1 MISNNSSARVSL
13 SAIVGADNLLTEP
26 ARISYFATDVYRSQV
41 LPGAVVRPGTVEELQ
56 AVVREAAAANVRFTV
71 RGGGASYTDGYN
83 AVDGSHLLIDM
94 SRLNRIVEIDEFNG
108 YVTVEAGV
116 TWLQLSDALAA
127 KGLRTPFRGP
137 FSGIAATVGG
147 SMSQNSISHGSGA
160 WGISAESALAFDIVL
175 ADGRLLR
182 TGTGGMGEKPFG
194 RHAGPDLTGLFTGD
208 CGVFGLKARVTLPL
222 LRNKPAHRVLSFA
235 FAEFAQMHESMRRI
249 AMERVEDSHFALDA
263 ALSQGQIAKQERAGG
278 QLAMALSIV
287 KSSPSVLA
295 GLRQVAAAGVLAR
308 RQISASNYM
317 THYIVE
323 GFDDAEC
330 RARLQRLRDLTADLG
345 REIVATV
352 PSVVRGMPF
361 APLYNTL
368 GPNGERW
375 VPLHGVMAHD
385 RVRGFHEALQSFY
398 AERAADMKQHGVWG
412 GGMYSTVG
420 SSGFL
425 YEIALYWPDEQTAYH
440 AESVP
445 ADYLA
450 SLPTFPANLPAREF
464 VHRLKGE
471 LVDLYDAH
479 GALHFQLGRA
489 YPYASRLAEEPR
501 ALVKAIK
508 SALDPKG
515 LVGPGVLGL

>member
-1 MISNNSSARVSL
+1 VISNNSSARVSL
-13 SAIVGADNLLTEP
+13 SDIVGADNLLTEP

-287 KSSPSVLA
+287 NSSPSVLA

-345 REIVATV
+345 HEIVATV

>member
-1 MISNNSSARVSL
+1 M
-13 SAIVGADNLLTEP
+13 
-26 ARISYFATDVYRSQV
+26 
-41 LPGAVVRPGTVEELQ
+41 RPGTVEELQ

-345 REIVATV
+345 HEIVATV